1 MYYLID
7 KQEKLD
13 RVEVGMSPVS
23 LDIECTGLDIFKDKI
38 ITVQLKIGDDIYIVD
53 VRKVDIA
60 QFLNSIKNIP
70 VILHNAKFDL
80 KFIKF
85 NYGIEF
91 NSIHDTMLC

>member
-38 ITVQLKIGDDIYIVD
+38 KYKFLFLIKQIFSTYAIGTAYGAI
-53 VRKVDIA
+53 
-60 QFLNSIKNIP
+60 FLS
-70 VILHNAKFDL
+70 
-80 KFIKF
+80 
-85 NYGIEF
+85 
-91 NSIHDTMLC
+91 S